1 MPSTRKSLVTSAE
14 GEAEAS
20 RLRAMLEGTFPT
32 LATLRAE
39 SEGPALG
46 DEAIA
51 APSAETAQ
59 GLLEGSLGGSSGG
72 SSDWAVTLANIAA
85 MTAMLREHGERLA
98 AAETRA
104 SRAEA
109 RAAEA
114 ETWLRRL
121 HQAVLDGLP
130 AARRA

>member
-59 GLLEGSLGGSSGG
+59 GLLEGSSGG

-98 AAETRA
+98 AAEARA